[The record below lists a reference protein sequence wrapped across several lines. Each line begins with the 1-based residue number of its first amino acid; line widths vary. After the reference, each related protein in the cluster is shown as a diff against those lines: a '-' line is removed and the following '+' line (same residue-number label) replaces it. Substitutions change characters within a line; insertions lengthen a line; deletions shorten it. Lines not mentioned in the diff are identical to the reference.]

1 MNRVRSRFRAAS
13 IALVVL
19 AAVLFAMPPLA
30 PAQPGAKLVKVT
42 VGLPVP
48 PTPGNMWLEVAK
60 AQGWDREFGIDL
72 NLERA
77 TGGGAV
83 TALVVGGGADIGLGL
98 PDALVNTIAQ
108 GQDLVA
114 FWKLHTPR
122 VAIFQVLG
130 RKEAGINSWKDLKG
144 KKIGILGPASATKYS
159 TDLMLFANDIDPRNV
174 EYVSLGGVGAYMEA
188 LKAKRV
194 DAVGS
199 WFDPTES
206 VFKAS
211 PLWPDLT
218 VLPADLYQGDVYL
231 AKREFVTKH
240 RDLVVAFC
248 AMLMKAMAFYVD
260 HPDQAVDVA
269 KARIPELAAVDREK
283 AIQTIVVIRP
293 TRSRTGLFDLD
304 DVKKYV
310 PLAVKAGLIKG
321 LDPATFDASK
331 YFLNDYA
338 RAAAD
343 RLRAASGR

>member
-1 MNRVRSRFRAAS
+1 VLLGIA
-13 IALVVL
+13 IALPV
-19 AAVLFAMPPLA
+19 ASSAQA
-30 PAQPGAKLVKVT
+30 PAKIVKLT

-98 PDALVNTIAQ
+98 PDSLINTVAQ
-108 GQDLVA
+108 GQDLIA
-114 FWKLHTPR
+114 FWKLHPPGAA
-122 VAIFQVLG
+122 VFQVLG
-130 RKEAGINSWKDLKG
+130 RKDSGISGWRDLKG
-144 KKIGILGPASATKYS
+144 KKVGILGPASATKFS
-159 TDLMLFANDIDPRNV
+159 TDLMLFANELDPKDV
-174 EYVSLGGVGAYMEA
+174 EYVNLGGVGAYIEA

-206 VFKAS
+206 VFRPS
-211 PLWPDLT
+211 PLWPELT
-218 VLPADLYQGDVYL
+218 MLPATLYQSDVYL
-231 AKREFVTKH
+231 AKREFATKN
-240 RDLVVAFC
+240 RDQVVAFC
-248 AMLMKAMAFYVD
+248 ALLTKAMAFYLD
-260 HPDQAVDVA
+260 HPDQAVDIA
-269 KARIPELAAVDREK
+269 KARIPELAAVERDK
-283 AIQTIVVIRP
+283 AIQTIRLIGP

-304 DVKKYV
+304 DIKRYV

-321 LDPATFDASK
+321 LDPARFDASR

-338 RAAAD
+338 QAAAD
-343 RLRAASGR
+343 RVRAPASR